1 MQGGVDAELYNGMQ
15 WRLREEQINVH
26 HKPDDN
32 IWHSHLNMTPPPPK
46 KNKKKHMDKEAN
58 LSRFSIWGG
67 LIFLINKMCG

>member
-32 IWHSHLNMTPPPPK
+32 IWHSHLNMTPPPQKKQK
-46 KNKKKHMDKEAN
+46 KNTWIKKQIWVDSVFEADW
-58 LSRFSIWGG
+58 F
-67 LIFLINKMCG
+67 F